1 MNTSANLNFLLTIL
15 ENMRIPAALLQ
26 FPFENAETFDLG
38 IRRIAYP
45 KIDYAKYTHRFYD
58 SCKPQTIYK
67 AYDEFLFSYLILL
80 LPDIDPSPLLVIG
93 PYTPEPFQEHEIL
106 NKAQE
111 FHIPPELFFRFK
123 NCYEQIP
130 ILTDCNVLFTLINS
144 FAAMLWG
151 SMDSFTMAEL
161 SGFSAHQTDET
172 VQPLTQENTEE
183 LLLSMKNA
191 EAKYAAENEFLQM
204 VSHGQI
210 HKIEMYLDL
219 INLTTSEQRYV
230 DKLRNAKN
238 YALTMNTLLRK
249 TAEQS
254 AVPPIHIDKVST
266 SFAKK
271 IELQTSEGGITLL
284 LKEMARK
291 YTFLIKNHSMK
302 GYSSLIRRVLTY
314 IDNDLAADL
323 SLSALA
329 SITQTNASYLST
341 VFKKETGHT
350 LTEYVTGKRMEHAV
364 FLLNATNMQI
374 QTIAFYCGIPDV
386 CYFSKSFKK
395 TYGKTPT
402 EYRNYILRQ

>member
-26 FPFENAETFDLG
+26 APFENAETFDLG
-38 IRRIAYP
+38 IRKIAYP
-45 KIDYAKYTHRFYD
+45 QIDYAKYTHRFYE
-58 SCKPQTIYK
+58 SCKPQIIYK

-80 LPDIDPSPLLVIG
+80 LPDTDSSPLFVIG
-93 PYTPEPFQEHEIL
+93 PYTTEAFQEHEIL

-111 FHIPPELFFRFK
+111 FNIPPELFFKFK

-130 ILTDCNVLFTLINS
+130 ILADGNVLFTLINS

-161 SGFSAHQTDET
+161 SSFSAHQTDEAAL
-172 VQPLTQENTEE
+172 PLTQENTDE
-183 LLLSMKNA
+183 LLLSMQNT

-271 IELQTSEGGITLL
+271 IELQTSESGITLL

-302 GYSSLIRRVLTY
+302 GYSTLVRRVLTY
-314 IDNDLAADL
+314 IDNDLSADL
-323 SLSALA
+323 SLSTLA
-329 SITQTNASYLST
+329 SITKTNPSYLST

-350 LTEYVTGKRMEHAV
+350 LTEYVTGKRMEYAV
-364 FLLNATNMQI
+364 LLLNATNMQV
-374 QTIAFYCGIPDV
+374 QTIALYCGIPDV
-386 CYFSKSFKK
+386 CYFSKTFKK

-402 EYRNYILRQ
+402 EYRK